1 MRRMREMP
9 EKFMFIHQEPELVN
23 VCFWYRRGGGGEA
36 VEGEGRRDG
45 MWRIRR
51 EIDWKRR
58 MNPGG
63 RNEKEGEGREH

>member
-1 MRRMREMP
+1 ML
-9 EKFMFIHQEPELVN
+9 LVQN
-23 VCFWYRRGGGGEA
+23 WVVGGEGGGGEV

-45 MWRIRR
+45 MRRIRR
-51 EIDWKRR
+51 ERDWKRR